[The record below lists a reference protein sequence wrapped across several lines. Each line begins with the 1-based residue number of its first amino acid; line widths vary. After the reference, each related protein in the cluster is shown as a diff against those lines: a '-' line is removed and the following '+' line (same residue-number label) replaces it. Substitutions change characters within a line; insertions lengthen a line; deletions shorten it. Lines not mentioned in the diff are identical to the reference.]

1 MFEKIE
7 KWYRQ
12 SLWSESMVR
21 KAVEKGIL
29 TEYEAAAILNA

>member
-12 SLWSESMVR
+12 SLWTESMVR
-21 KAVEKGIL
+21 KAVIKHIL
-29 TEYEAAAILNA
+29 TEDEAAAILAQ